1 MRYKTAIYNFSQIT
15 PLGDIDLMVT
25 GECEVSYKLCRK
37 EPDVG
42 IMDDWFEF
50 DVERIWLHPIKADG
64 QNMEL
69 RPESWLYGTI
79 RDYLGHEEREY
90 IEEFLADDYEPADY

>member
-1 MRYKTAIYNFSQIT
+1 MLYKTAIYNFSQIT
-15 PLGDIDLMVT
+15 PIKDIDMMVT

-42 IMDDWFEF
+42 IMEDWFEF
-50 DVERIWLHPIKADG
+50 DVERIWLHSINADG
-64 QNMEL
+64 ENMEL
-69 RPESWLYGTI
+69 RPESWLYNTI

-90 IEEFLADDYEPADY
+90 IEEFLADDYIPADY